1 MRIEYLFTISV
12 MKPVLSTATE
22 RYEIRNPSSHTPAI
36 KHKFAECSFQYCLIN
51 QLNSENC
58 FALLTDKVSIRAGKN
73 HDFFKKVMTFFY
85 LNRLF

>member
-51 QLNSENC
+51 QLNLENC
-58 FALLTDKVSIRAGKN
+58 FALLTDKVSMN
-73 HDFFKKVMTFFY
+73 SFYSFKVFVKSRI
-85 LNRLF
+85 LNSYQL